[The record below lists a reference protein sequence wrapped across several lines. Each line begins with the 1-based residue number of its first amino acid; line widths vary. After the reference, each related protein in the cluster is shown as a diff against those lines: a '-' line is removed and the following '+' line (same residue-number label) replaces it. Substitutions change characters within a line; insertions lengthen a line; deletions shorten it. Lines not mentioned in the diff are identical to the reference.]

1 MSRMNNAKEDRK
13 KRNVTFHGLPEVQEE
28 TTPRDG
34 FYDQPKKNLLEVK
47 DDDGAEFQRQRSSTM
62 IADKSRS
69 ESVSQ
74 NMSAIREEYSE
85 EGKTL
90 NIRS

>member
-1 MSRMNNAKEDRK
+1 MNNAKEDRK

-47 DDDGAEFQRQRSSTM
+47 DDDGAEF
-62 IADKSRS
+62 
-69 ESVSQ
+69 
-74 NMSAIREEYSE
+74 
-85 EGKTL
+85 
-90 NIRS
+90 

>member
-1 MSRMNNAKEDRK
+1 MKPKSTQLDSAKSYDPAKTANKEENEFMSRMNNAKEDRK

-47 DDDGAEFQRQRSSTM
+47 DDDGAEF
-62 IADKSRS
+62 
-69 ESVSQ
+69 
-74 NMSAIREEYSE
+74 
-85 EGKTL
+85 
-90 NIRS
+90 